1 MACIFRIK
9 PSQKRSDFDSCLAF
23 IEPKNRNIG
32 KWVVNGGGVDYIGP
46 TRQSFM
52 SGRRHSCMPLG
63 SWQSCR
69 DLRRWCSKSVK
80 VWGVAANGRWG
91 EAEEG
96 RVCSGD
102 DMWLGG
108 GGGKGRDEGRGDRGW
123 PGGERR
129 DYSGSLQLRWDS
141 PKKVQY
147 ICGTYHVPCIFLTKF
162 L

>member
-52 SGRRHSCMPLG
+52 SGRWHSCMPLG

-108 GGGKGRDEGRGDRGW
+108 RGGKGW
-123 PGGERR
+123 SWVARR
-129 DYSGSLQLRWDS
+129 RAAWLFRFVTIEMRQ

-147 ICGTYHVPCIFLTKF
+147 ICGTYHVPCIILTKF